1 LKQEETMLVE
11 YRMTPNPVIVSPDM
25 PISEALAF
33 MRQKKVHRFPV
44 VDGKGKLVGIV
55 SHSDLLYAA
64 PSSATSLSIWEI
76 TYMLNQIKVAEVMT
90 RQVITVDTDCPIEE
104 AARLMRQHAIGGM
117 PVLRDGQLA
126 GIITESDIFDVFLE
140 LLMARESGVR
150 LTALAPY
157 FKGSM
162 AQITTAVTAR
172 GGLIH
177 ALNSFRGEEG
187 TWGCVLK
194 VADIS
199 KDDLIETVRPLVVK
213 ILDVQEVQA

>member
-1 LKQEETMLVE
+1 MLVQ
-11 YRMTPNPVIVSPDM
+11 YRMTRNPITVPPETPVSQ
-25 PISEALAF
+25 ALAK
-33 MRQKKVHRFPV
+33 MREKKVHRFPV
-44 VDGKGKLVGIV
+44 VDSKGKLVGIV

-64 PSSATSLSIWEI
+64 PSSATSLSIWEV
-76 TYMLNQIKVAEVMT
+76 TYMLNQITVGDVMT
-90 RQVITVDTDCPIEE
+90 RKVITVDDDCPIEE
-104 AARLMRQHAIGGM
+104 AARQMRHHAIGGT
-117 PVLRDGQLA
+117 PVLHDGELV

-140 LLMARESGVR
+140 LLSAQEAGVR

-162 AQITTAVTAR
+162 AQIATAITAK

-177 ALNSFRGEEG
+177 ALNSFRGEDEK

-199 KDDLIETVRPLVVK
+199 QEDLVAVVTPLVVK
-213 ILDVQEVQA
+213 ILDVQDVRS

>member
-1 LKQEETMLVE
+1 MLVG
-11 YRMTPNPVIVSPDM
+11 YRMTKNPIMVSPEMSIGDA
-25 PISEALAF
+25 EAL
-33 MRQKKVHRFPV
+33 MREKKVHRLPI
-44 VDGKGKLVGIV
+44 VDKKGNLLGIV
-55 SHSDLLYAA
+55 SQSDLLNAR
-64 PSSATSLSIWEI
+64 PSSATSLSIWEVTYVLSQI
-76 TYMLNQIKVAEVMT
+76 TVSEVMT
-90 RQVITVDTDCPIEE
+90 RKLITVDEDCPIEE
-104 AARLMRQHAIGGM
+104 AARLMRQHSIGGL
-117 PVLRDGQLA
+117 PVLRNGQPI

-140 LLMARESGVR
+140 LLMAREAGVR

-162 AQITTAVTAR
+162 AQISTAVTSS

-177 ALNSFRGEEG
+177 ALNTFRSEDDS

-199 KDDLIETVRPLVVK
+199 KDKLIEVVSPLVVK

>member
-1 LKQEETMLVE
+1 MLVG
-11 YRMTPNPVIVSPDM
+11 YRMTKNPVTVPSEMSIGDA
-25 PISEALAF
+25 EAL
-33 MRQKKVHRFPV
+33 MREKKVHRFPV
-44 VDGKGKLVGIV
+44 IDKKGELIGIV
-55 SHSDLLYAA
+55 SQSDLLNAR
-64 PSSATSLSIWEI
+64 PSSATSLSIWEV
-76 TYMLNQIKVAEVMT
+76 TYVLSQIKVGEVMS
-90 RQVITVDTDCPIEE
+90 RKIITVDDDCPIED
-104 AARLMRQHAIGGM
+104 AARLMRQHAIGGL
-117 PVLRDGQLA
+117 PVLRNGRLA

-140 LLMARESGVR
+140 LLMAREAGVR

-162 AQITTAVTAR
+162 AQITAAVTTN

-177 ALNSFRGEEG
+177 ALNTFRGEDDS

-199 KDDLIETVRPLVVK
+199 KDKLIEVVSPLVVK